1 MCIKDLCNVLGGVE
15 MIEINELVKIEAASR
30 NIKRYKTQ
38 TVFVDVI
45 KPNMIIDLNKYPY
58 LFCSESCDTKIH
70 TKVELISSDNYFAFT
85 KTTLEDADVSQFQF
99 FTSEL
104 EIKVSNYGKPGSF
117 IPFRLEFLKIIPETD
132 EQILNSVN

>member
-1 MCIKDLCNVLGGVE
+1 
-15 MIEINELVKIEAASR
+15 MIEINELVKTEAASR

>member
-1 MCIKDLCNVLGGVE
+1 MLEVSKL
-15 MIEINELVKIEAASR
+15 IEIETTAR
-30 NIKRYKTQ
+30 GIKKYKTQ
-38 TVFVDVI
+38 QVFIDVN

-58 LFCSESCDTKIH
+58 VFCSESCDTKIH
-70 TKVELISSDNYFAFT
+70 TKVELSSSDNYFAFT

-132 EQILNSVN
+132 EQILNSNS

>member
-1 MCIKDLCNVLGGVE
+1 

>member
-1 MCIKDLCNVLGGVE
+1 
-15 MIEINELVKIEAASR
+15 MIEVSKLIEIEAVAR
-30 NIKRYKTQ
+30 GIKKYKTQ
-38 TVFVDVI
+38 QVFIDVI

-70 TKVELISSDNYFAFT
+70 TKVELSSSDNYFAFT

-132 EQILNSVN
+132 EQILNSNS

>member
-15 MIEINELVKIEAASR
+15 MIEINELVKTEAASR